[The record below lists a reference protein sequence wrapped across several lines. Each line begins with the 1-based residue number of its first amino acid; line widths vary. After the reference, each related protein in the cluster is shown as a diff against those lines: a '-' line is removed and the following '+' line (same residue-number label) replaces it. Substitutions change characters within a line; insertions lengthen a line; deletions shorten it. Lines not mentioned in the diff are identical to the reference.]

1 MPNLNIKH
9 IEYDW
14 SSLHKESPVVDVGG
28 GIGTVSMTL
37 AKMHPQLK
45 IIVQDR
51 EQVVKDGPKVCFAY
65 TL

>member
-1 MPNLNIKH
+1 MLNLNIKRT
-9 IEYDW
+9 EYDW

-65 TL
+65 AL